1 MCARILLLGDK
12 FACDLIRGD
21 EDAEPVGG
29 RLGSVESIAKPT
41 SKVGFAIL
49 FLGACVKS
57 LVIDCAQILAV
68 VLCFP
73 MLPY

>member
-29 RLGSVESIAKPT
+29 RLGSAESIAKPT
-41 SKVGFAIL
+41 VKVGFAIL
-49 FLGACVKS
+49 FLGV
-57 LVIDCAQILAV
+57 LVRGVQL
-68 VLCFP
+68 
-73 MLPY
+73 